1 MAHKKPKNLQT
12 GFLRECSKG
21 VERVFH
27 FHMSENIDIMNLRQC
42 FSPCASAQL
51 EDHWRVG
58 RFIALGTGTG
68 VDQGSVIPL
77 IAAIALVDMPE
88 DMGFQ
93 AQLIDSIQQIPA
105 TDIASTDTTGVANPL
120 RRAVS
125 DQHIGVIRNQPPGT
139 AQGLPPRSEE
149 HT

>member
-27 FHMSENIDIMNLRQC
+27 FHMSENLDIMNLRQC

-68 VDQGSVIPL
+68 VDQGRVIPL

-88 DMGFQ
+88 PLRSQ
-93 AQLIDSIQQIPA
+93 AKLIDSIQQIAA
-105 TDIASTDTTGVANPL
+105 TDIHSPTTT
-120 RRAVS
+120 
-125 DQHIGVIRNQPPGT
+125 VIAKPH
-139 AQGLPPRSEE
+139 PRSMDQQP
-149 HT
+149 HI

>member
-1 MAHKKPKNLQT
+1 
-12 GFLRECSKG
+12 
-21 VERVFH
+21 
-27 FHMSENIDIMNLRQC
+27 MNLRQC
-42 FSPCASAQL
+42 FSPGASAQL

-58 RFIALGTGTG
+58 RFIALGTRTG

-93 AQLIDSIQQIPA
+93 AQLIDPIQQIPA

-120 RRAVS
+120 RRAVG
-125 DQHIGVIRNQPPGT
+125 DQHISVIRNPTPSIAEGMR
-139 AQGLPPRSEE
+139 AV
-149 HT
+149 